1 LLSIV
6 MDSMLT
12 SKSTTENGYTTLP
25 TLTESGQMP
34 HIFSGNETP
43 DVKNEAKLCF
53 VYGELPVNGAVS
65 ANDDGFELKLTITL
79 GNIPY
84 SVESSEERKTL
95 LDITYRLGRATDDM
109 VIIDPHQII
118 TVQNSCT
125 LSEKLSAVTL
135 VSAIIRLLTEMRP
148 ALLVLSDY
156 MPGLSEILG
165 LQDKNEADTE
175 AAFTETDPASET
187 S

>member
-1 LLSIV
+1 L
-6 MDSMLT
+6 
-12 SKSTTENGYTTLP
+12 
-25 TLTESGQMP
+25 
-34 HIFSGNETP
+34 
-43 DVKNEAKLCF
+43 DV
-53 VYGELPVNGAVS
+53 
-65 ANDDGFELKLTITL
+65 
-79 GNIPY
+79 
-84 SVESSEERKTL
+84 
-95 LDITYRLGRATDDM
+95 TYRLGRATDNM

-135 VSAIIRLLTEMRP
+135 MTAIIRLLTEMRP

-165 LQDKNEADTE
+165 LQDKSEADTE
-175 AAFTETDPASET
+175 FSETDPVEGT

>member
-1 LLSIV
+1 MLSIV
-6 MDSMLT
+6 MDSRLT
-12 SKSTTENGYTTLP
+12 SKSATENGCSTFP

-43 DVKNEAKLCF
+43 GLENEAKFCF
-53 VYGELPVNGAVS
+53 VYGELPVNGTIA
-65 ANDDGFELKLTITL
+65 ANDDDFDLHLTITL

-95 LDITYRLGRATDDM
+95 LDVTYRLGRATDNM

-135 VSAIIRLLTEMRP
+135 MTAIIRLLTEMRP

-165 LQDKNEADTE
+165 LQDKSEADTE
-175 AAFTETDPASET
+175 FSETDPVEGT